1 MNNMRERAQR
11 QFPIVLLTLISII
24 QALALELLWSKIIES
39 KFLWYF
45 DAAALVGW
53 GMLSV
58 SLMGILQIWVMY
70 STIVMGFTWRP
81 SLRDSI
87 IPFVLGIQQFM
98 MVSIISPTFN
108 AMWLYDLASIFLV
121 GNWMAHITFK
131 RARANKE
138 NDLFFKSRSPATLKN
153 FTWPLLVISIL
164 VMFGMMFT
172 ALGGPNWVAL
182 LAIVFANVVLA
193 LQIISS
199 RALWNA
205 MMSSD
210 TLQAAA

>member
-39 KFLWYF
+39 EFLWYF
-45 DAAALVGW
+45 DTAALVGW
-53 GMLSV
+53 GMLSA
-58 SLMGILQIWVMY
+58 SLIGILQIWVMY
-70 STIVMGFTWRP
+70 STIVMGFTWRT

-108 AMWLYDLASIFLV
+108 VMWLYNLASIFLV
-121 GNWMAHITFK
+121 GNWMSHITFR
-131 RARANKE
+131 RARVNNE
-138 NDLFFKSRSPATLKN
+138 NDQFFKGRSPATLKN
-153 FTWPLLVISIL
+153 FIWPFVIISSL
-164 VMFGMMFT
+164 VMFGMVFT

-182 LAIVFANVVLA
+182 SSIVFANGVLA

-199 RALWNA
+199 RVLWNA
-205 MMSSD
+205 MMRSD
-210 TLQAAA
+210 AV

>member
-39 KFLWYF
+39 KFLWSF

-108 AMWLYDLASIFLV
+108 VMWLYNLASIFLV
-121 GNWMAHITFK
+121 GNWMVHITFR
-131 RARANKE
+131 RARVNKE
-138 NDLFFKSRSPATLKN
+138 NDLFFKSRSPATLKD
-153 FTWPLLVISIL
+153 FTWPFVVISVL

-210 TLQAAA
+210 TLQAAV

>member
-1 MNNMRERAQR
+1 MNDMRARAIS
-11 QFPIVLLTLISII
+11 QFPIVLLTLVSII
-24 QALALELLWSKIIES
+24 QALALELLWSKIMES
-39 KFLWYF
+39 EFLWYF
-45 DAAALVGW
+45 DARALVGW

-98 MVSIISPTFN
+98 MVSIISSTFS
-108 AMWLYDLASIFLV
+108 ALWLYNLAGIFLV
-121 GNWMAHITFK
+121 ANWMVHITFK
-131 RARANKE
+131 RARTNSNNA
-138 NDLFFKSRSPATLKN
+138 LFFKATSPATLKD
-153 FTWPLLVISIL
+153 FTWPFVIISTLVI
-164 VMFGMMFT
+164 FGIMYT

-182 LAIVFANVVLA
+182 AAMVFANGVLA

-199 RALWNA
+199 RNLWNG
-205 MMSSD
+205 MMSSE
-210 TLQAAA
+210 A

>member
-1 MNNMRERAQR
+1 MNDMRARAIS
-11 QFPIVLLTLISII
+11 QFPIVLLTLVSII

-39 KFLWYF
+39 EFLWYF
-45 DAAALVGW
+45 DARALVGW

-87 IPFVLGIQQFM
+87 IPFVLGIQQFI
-98 MVSIISPTFN
+98 MVSIISSTFSPL
-108 AMWLYDLASIFLV
+108 WLYNLAAIFLV
-121 GNWMAHITFK
+121 GNWMVHITFK
-131 RARANKE
+131 RARASLQ
-138 NDLFFKSRSPATLKN
+138 NDLFFNSRSPATLKD
-153 FTWPLLVISIL
+153 FTWPFVIISTL
-164 VMFGMMFT
+164 VMFGVIFT

-182 LAIVFANVVLA
+182 TAIVFANGVLA

-199 RALWNA
+199 RNLWNA
-205 MMSSD
+205 MMNSE
-210 TLQAAA
+210 A

>member
-1 MNNMRERAQR
+1 MNDMRARAIS
-11 QFPIVLLTLISII
+11 QFPIVLLTLVSII
-24 QALALELLWSKIIES
+24 QALALELLWSKIMES
-39 KFLWYF
+39 EFLWYF
-45 DAAALVGW
+45 DARALVGW

-108 AMWLYDLASIFLV
+108 VMWLYNLAAIFLV
-121 GNWMAHITFK
+121 GNWMVHITFK
-131 RARANKE
+131 RARANSQ
-138 NDLFFKSRSPATLKN
+138 NDIFFKSRDPATLQD
-153 FTWPLLVISIL
+153 FTWPFVIITSLVI
-164 VMFGMMFT
+164 FGMIFS

-182 LAIVFANVVLA
+182 AAMIFANGVLA
-193 LQIISS
+193 VQIISS
-199 RALWNA
+199 RNLWKA
-205 MMSSD
+205 MMS
-210 TLQAAA
+210 LEAE